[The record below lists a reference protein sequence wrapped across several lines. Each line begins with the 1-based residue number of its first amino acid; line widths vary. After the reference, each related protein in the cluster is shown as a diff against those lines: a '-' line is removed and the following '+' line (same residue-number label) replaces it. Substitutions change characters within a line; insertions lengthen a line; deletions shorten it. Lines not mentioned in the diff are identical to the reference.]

1 MSARTRAS
9 ILAIYNMF
17 QYLIGAGWLVVTL
30 EERAAALVQPSV
42 ERPTAAAARSSD
54 GRLAGWAPPPARDG
68 EDSRRR
74 QVWPWTDG
82 RTKRWM
88 CWCWCWCWCAGVG
101 AGVLSVV
108 MAVVVVVVVVV
119 VVAACHLEC

>member
-1 MSARTRAS
+1 
-9 ILAIYNMF
+9 MF

-68 EDSRRR
+68 EDSRSTLDD
-74 QVWPWTDG
+74 QTDG
-82 RTKRWM
+82 RRGG
-88 CWCWCWCWCAGVG
+88 CAGAGAGAG
-101 AGVLSVV
+101 AGVLWVV
-108 MAVVVVVVVVV
+108 MAAIMVVVVVVFAVYR
-119 VVAACHLEC
+119 LEC